1 MSAIVDEQMVIA
13 VELQLIKAQHK
24 SLQDGLRLEGDDA
37 IEIRFVLRSQNGTVD
52 LAIQLLQ
59 EMVLAE

>member
-1 MSAIVDEQMVIA
+1 MSAIINEQMVVA